1 MSVLVTIYQGKK
13 LSVVT
18 AHMMPAELKQDE
30 VPACPLVE
38 EQLTVGSCWE
48 EESPFSSRVNHDPVE
63 MFLMPQCVGGAQVG
77 IDGFRGQRE
86 DTKLMGSKGKR
97 DLEGFR
103 EKGKYDQNILS

>member
-1 MSVLVTIYQGKK
+1 
-13 LSVVT
+13 
-18 AHMMPAELKQDE
+18 MPAELRLDE

-63 MFLMPQCVGGAQVG
+63 MFLMSQCVGGAQVG